1 MDDRKRLGIF
11 IIGTALIIVIVIA
24 VFMYIFNQKQ
34 RAANQVVTPTQI
46 ETDANKLREETLNNE
61 PQVQYNHFDS
71 TAEEN
76 RVWNAEDLRKM
87 ALSFAERFGSYSNQA
102 DYGNIEDLKI
112 FMTPKMQN
120 WADDY
125 VANLRQQDKDNAVY
139 YGITSVAISG
149 EVKQFDDPAG
159 TAEVLVTVQRRE
171 VIGSSE
177 AKVFS
182 QNILIVFEKIK
193 DEWKAGSATWQK

>member
-1 MDDRKRLGIF
+1 MDDRKHLGIF
-11 IIGTALIIVIVIA
+11 IIGSALIIMIVIA

-34 RAANQVVTPTQI
+34 KAANQAVIPAQTEV
-46 ETDANKLREETLNNE
+46 DANKLREEALSNKPETQYAFDAAAEANRTLN
-61 PQVQYNHFDS
+61 S
-71 TAEEN
+71 
-76 RVWNAEDLRKM
+76 EDLRKM

-112 FMTPKMQN
+112 FMTPKMQD

-125 VANLRQQDKDNAVY
+125 VANLRQQGKDNAAY

-149 EVKQFDDPAG
+149 EVNQFDDKAG
-159 TAEVLVTVQRRE
+159 AAEILVTTQRRE
-171 VIGSSE
+171 MAGTSE

-193 DEWKAGSATWQK
+193 GEWKASSATWQK